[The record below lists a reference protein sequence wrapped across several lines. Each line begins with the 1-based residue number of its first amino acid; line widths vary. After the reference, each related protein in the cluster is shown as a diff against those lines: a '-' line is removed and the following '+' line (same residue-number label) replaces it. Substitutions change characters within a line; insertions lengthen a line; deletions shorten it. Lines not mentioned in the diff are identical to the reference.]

1 MEIFGIVAASRGYKE
16 NYFENLEKLQ
26 ENDVIIYKKADKQI
40 EYKVTTNVII
50 DETDWSYLTNTKDNR
65 ITLITVIPENEKQRR
80 CVQAI
85 EIKK

>member
-65 ITLITVIPENEKQRR
+65 ITLITGIPENEKQRR
-80 CVQAI
+80 CVQAVQI
-85 EIKK
+85 V